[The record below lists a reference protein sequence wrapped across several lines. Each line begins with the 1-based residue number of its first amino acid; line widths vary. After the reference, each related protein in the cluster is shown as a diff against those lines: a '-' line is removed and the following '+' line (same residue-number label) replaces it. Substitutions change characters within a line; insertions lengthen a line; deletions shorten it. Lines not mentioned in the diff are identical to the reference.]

1 MFIALAEI
9 ISTTTDDKLN
19 DLFTKSNV
27 YIKNYND
34 TALINTPISKA
45 INLDYE
51 LKEVSK
57 SAPEKDISEGS
68 SKDQM
73 LYIYTSG
80 TTGMPKAA
88 IMSQSRYIYTQKYLN
103 INNLLYTYLSN

>member
-1 MFIALAEI
+1 VEI
-9 ISTTTDDKLN
+9 INSTTDDKLN

-27 YIKNYND
+27 YIKNYIGD
-34 TALINTPISKA
+34 TNSLINASISKA

-51 LKEVSK
+51 LKEISK
-57 SAPEKDISEGS
+57 SAPVKDISEGS
-68 SKDQM
+68 SNDEM

-88 IMSQSRYIYTQKYLN
+88 IMTQSR
-103 INNLLYTYLSN
+103 

>member
-1 MFIALAEI
+1 VELIN
-9 ISTTTDDKLN
+9 TVNDDKII

-27 YIKNYND
+27 YIKNYIDD
-34 TALINTPISKA
+34 TALINAPIIKA
-45 INLDYE
+45 INLDNE
-51 LKEVSK
+51 LKGVSK
-57 SAPEKDISEGS
+57 TAPMKDISEGS

-88 IMSQSRYIYTQKYLN
+88 IMTQSRYPKRIIVQCL
-103 INNLLYTYLSN
+103 

>member
-1 MFIALAEI
+1 MEVIN
-9 ISTTTDDKLN
+9 STTDDKLN
-19 DLFTKSNV
+19 DLFTNSNV
-27 YIKNYND
+27 YIKNYIGD
-34 TALINTPISKA
+34 TNSLINTSISKA

-51 LKEVSK
+51 LKEISK
-57 SAPEKDISEGS
+57 SAPVKDISEGS

-88 IMSQSRYIYTQKYLN
+88 IMTQSR
-103 INNLLYTYLSN
+103 

>member
-1 MFIALAEI
+1 
-9 ISTTTDDKLN
+9 LN
-19 DLFTKSNV
+19 DLFTNSNI
-27 YIKNYND
+27 YIKNYIDD
-34 TALINTPISKA
+34 TALINTPINKA
-45 INLDYE
+45 INLDYV
-51 LKEVSK
+51 LKEISK

-88 IMSQSRYIYTQKYLN
+88 IMTQSRYLPKNKLKFN
-103 INNLLYTYLSN
+103 IL

>member
-1 MFIALAEI
+1 VEAIN
-9 ISTTTDDKLN
+9 TTTDDKLI
-19 DLFTKSNV
+19 DLFTKSNI
-27 YIKNYND
+27 YIKNYIYD
-34 TALINTPISKA
+34 TTSLINTSISKA

-51 LKEVSK
+51 LKEISK
-57 SAPEKDISEGS
+57 SAPVKDISQGS

-88 IMSQSRYIYTQKYLN
+88 IMTQSR
-103 INNLLYTYLSN
+103 

>member
-1 MFIALAEI
+1 VEI
-9 ISTTTDDKLN
+9 INTTTDDKLI

-27 YIKNYND
+27 YIKNCID
-34 TALINTPISKA
+34 TTPLTNTSISKA

-51 LKEVSK
+51 LKEISK
-57 SAPEKDISEGS
+57 SAPLKDISEGS

-88 IMSQSRYIYTQKYLN
+88 IMSQSR
-103 INNLLYTYLSN
+103 

>member
-1 MFIALAEI
+1 VEI
-9 ISTTTDDKLN
+9 INTTTDDKLI

-27 YIKNYND
+27 YIKNCID
-34 TALINTPISKA
+34 STSLINTSIIKA

-51 LKEVSK
+51 LNKISK
-57 SAPEKDISEGS
+57 KAPVKDISEGS

-88 IMSQSRYIYTQKYLN
+88 IMTQSR
-103 INNLLYTYLSN
+103 

>member
-1 MFIALAEI
+1 VEI
-9 ISTTTDDKLN
+9 INTTTDDKLN
-19 DLFTKSNV
+19 VLFTKSNI
-27 YIKNYND
+27 YIKNYIDD
-34 TALINTPISKA
+34 TTSLINTSISKA

-51 LKEVSK
+51 LKEISK
-57 SAPEKDISEGS
+57 SAPVKDISEGS

-88 IMSQSRYIYTQKYLN
+88 IMTQSR
-103 INNLLYTYLSN
+103 

>member
-1 MFIALAEI
+1 MVVVIFTALVEVI
-9 ISTTTDDKLN
+9 NTTTDDKLN

-27 YIKNYND
+27 YIKNYIDD
-34 TALINTPISKA
+34 TTSSINTPISKA

-51 LKEVSK
+51 LKEISK
-57 SAPEKDISEGS
+57 SAPVKDISEGS

-88 IMSQSRYIYTQKYLN
+88 IMTQSR
-103 INNLLYTYLSN
+103 

>member
-1 MFIALAEI
+1 MVVIIFTALVEVI
-9 ISTTTDDKLN
+9 NTTTDDKLN

-27 YIKNYND
+27 YIKNYIDD
-34 TALINTPISKA
+34 TTSLINSPISKA

-51 LKEVSK
+51 LKEISK
-57 SAPEKDISEGS
+57 SAPVKDISEGS

-88 IMSQSRYIYTQKYLN
+88 IMTQSR
-103 INNLLYTYLSN
+103 

>member
-1 MFIALAEI
+1 MEI
-9 ISTTTDDKLN
+9 KSTTTDDKLI
-19 DLFTKSNV
+19 DMFTKSNV
-27 YIKNYND
+27 YIKNYIDD
-34 TALINTPISKA
+34 TTSLINTSISKA

-57 SAPEKDISEGS
+57 SAPIKDITEGS

-88 IMSQSRYIYTQKYLN
+88 IMTQSR
-103 INNLLYTYLSN
+103 

>member
-1 MFIALAEI
+1 LVVIIFTALVEVI
-9 ISTTTDDKLN
+9 NTTTDDKLN

-34 TALINTPISKA
+34 DTSISKA

-51 LKEVSK
+51 LKEISK
-57 SAPEKDISEGS
+57 NAPVKDISEGS

-88 IMSQSRYIYTQKYLN
+88 IMTQSR
-103 INNLLYTYLSN
+103 

>member
-1 MFIALAEI
+1 LVVIIFTALVEVI
-9 ISTTTDDKLN
+9 NTTTDDKLN
-19 DLFTKSNV
+19 DLFKKSNV
-27 YIKNYND
+27 YIKNYIDD
-34 TALINTPISKA
+34 TTSLINSPISKA

-51 LKEVSK
+51 LKEISK
-57 SAPEKDISEGS
+57 SAPVKDISEGS

-88 IMSQSRYIYTQKYLN
+88 IMTQSR
-103 INNLLYTYLSN
+103 